1 MAIAMMIAKRKTA
14 SDVIFEIVN
23 ILLLLLCCVIVIYP
37 IYYML
42 IVSLSDGYAVIRGEV
57 KLLPVG
63 LNFTSYQAVL
73 ANPDIP
79 RSYWNTVVYTTV
91 GTLIAVTMTACCA
104 YPLSRKKFFGRNL
117 FTFMII
123 FTMFFDAGMISNFM
137 VIDSLKLLNTIWAI
151 VLPGAISAW
160 NMVLMRTFF
169 QQLPE
174 ELYESAY
181 LDGANDLI
189 VFIKVVIPLSI
200 PTIATMILFYAVGH
214 WNSWFSALIYLDDK
228 AFYPVQLIMRNIV
241 LSGETTAMSSS
252 ASALTGD
259 MGMITTNIKYAVVF
273 ITMLPILCVYPFV
286 QKHFVKGVMVGALK
300 G

>member
-1 MAIAMMIAKRKTA
+1 MASGIAKRKTT

-23 ILLLLLCCVIVIYP
+23 VAVLVLCCVIVIYP

-42 IVSLSDGYAVIRGEV
+42 MISLSDGYAVMRGEV
-57 KLLPVG
+57 GLLPVG
-63 LNFTSYQAVL
+63 INLTAYKAVL
-73 ANPDIP
+73 SNPDIP
-79 RSYWNTVVYTTV
+79 TSYWNTVVYTVV
-91 GTLIAVTMTACCA
+91 GTLIAVAMTALCA
-104 YPLSRKKFFGRNL
+104 YPLSRKKFYGRNL
-117 FTFMII
+117 FTFFII

-137 VIDSLKLLNTIWAI
+137 VVDSLNLINTIWAI
-151 VLPGAISAW
+151 VLPGAINAW
-160 NMVLMRTFF
+160 NMVVMRTFF

-174 ELYESAY
+174 ELFESSY

-189 VFIKVVIPLSI
+189 IFWKIVLPLSV

-228 AFYPVQLIMRNIV
+228 AKYPVQLIMRNIV

-252 ASALTGD
+252 ASSMTSDLG
-259 MGMITTNIKYAVVF
+259 IISTNIKYAVVF
-273 ITMLPILCVYPFV
+273 ITMLPILIVYPFV
-286 QKHFVKGVMVGALK
+286 QKHFVKGIMVGALK

>member
-1 MAIAMMIAKRKTA
+1 MMIAKRKTA

-23 ILLLLLCCVIVIYP
+23 ILFLLLCCIIVIYP

-91 GTLIAVTMTACCA
+91 GTLIAVAMTACCA

-189 VFIKVVIPLSI
+189 VFTKVVIPLSI
-200 PTIATMILFYAVGH
+200 PTIATMVLFYAVAH